1 LDATEVDIVCVCCSV
16 LQVEALTAEVASLK
30 EQRGLQPG
38 GATAGMQE
46 QLNQM
51 ALSMDKRHTRVETAI
66 YQVRTACNCLRAP
79 VLC

>member
-1 LDATEVDIVCVCCSV
+1 MPAAAAAHCGWRAYVYCAPQVDT
-16 LQVEALTAEVASLK
+16 LTAEVASLK
-30 EQRGLQPG
+30 EQRAPQPS

-66 YQVRTACNCLRAP
+66 YQARTVC
-79 VLC
+79 